1 MYSESAEEPN
11 PEKPCP
17 FLFSVSRRAVHYS
30 YAEAKVFERFCALLD
45 EEAPE
50 VKLEEAID
58 EREYRLEMSNV

>member
-1 MYSESAEEPN
+1 M
-11 PEKPCP
+11 
-17 FLFSVSRRAVHYS
+17 SRRAVHYS

-58 EREYRLEMSNV
+58 EREYRLGMSNV